1 MPMKALILSCG
12 TGGGHNEAGK
22 AVCEAL
28 RLRGHEAVFFKD
40 YLRLAG
46 KRTDQVVC
54 NLYVKSVSSF
64 PPAFQAAYA
73 LGRGVSSLNRSL
85 RIKSPV
91 YYMNGLVGRPL
102 EEFLQKG
109 GFDVVVMPHLFPAET
124 FTKLKNKGLPLPLT
138 VAIGTDY
145 TCIPFWE
152 ETDCDYYVLPH
163 ADCAADFERRGLPKE
178 KLVPLG
184 IPVPLAYSQREDKQ
198 AVRARLGLQEQGKYL
213 LVMGGSMGAGKL
225 PELVRAIQGE
235 CQRQSTEV
243 TIFVV
248 CGSNRRLF
256 SALLEAFRGDPAV
269 RVKSYLENIA
279 DYMKACDLLFT
290 KPGGLTTTESAV
302 TRIPTVLLEPISGCE
317 RANVEFFVSHGM
329 ALAPRG
335 TQAQAQEG
343 VALLRSPERRRAMLR
358 AQEGCLS
365 PRAAIDLVD
374 FLERIVKK
382 RAERMA

>member
-1 MPMKALILSCG
+1 
-12 TGGGHNEAGK
+12 
-22 AVCEAL
+22 
-28 RLRGHEAVFFKD
+28 
-40 YLRLAG
+40 
-46 KRTDQVVC
+46 
-54 NLYVKSVSSF
+54 
-64 PPAFQAAYA
+64 
-73 LGRGVSSLNRSL
+73 
-85 RIKSPV
+85 
-91 YYMNGLVGRPL
+91 
-102 EEFLQKG
+102 
-109 GFDVVVMPHLFPAET
+109 
-124 FTKLKNKGLPLPLT
+124 
-138 VAIGTDY
+138 
-145 TCIPFWE
+145 
-152 ETDCDYYVLPH
+152 
-163 ADCAADFERRGLPKE
+163 
-178 KLVPLG
+178 
-184 IPVPLAYSQREDKQ
+184 
-198 AVRARLGLQEQGKYL
+198 
-213 LVMGGSMGAGKL
+213 MGAGNL

-235 CQRQSTEV
+235 CQRQSTEA

-317 RANVEFFVSHGM
+317 RANAEFFVSHGL

-343 VALLRSPERRRAMLR
+343 VALLRSPERRRVMLR
-358 AQEGCLS
+358 AQEECLS